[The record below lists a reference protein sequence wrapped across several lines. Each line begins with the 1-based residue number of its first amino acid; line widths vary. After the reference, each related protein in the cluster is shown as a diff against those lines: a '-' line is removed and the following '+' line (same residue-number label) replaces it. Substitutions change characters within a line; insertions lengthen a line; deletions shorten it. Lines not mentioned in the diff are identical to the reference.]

1 LARRRPGATAL
12 AALAWAAGT
21 DPAVT
26 QSAPAARA
34 IYLSGHSL
42 LNRSVADDLAAL
54 ITASGVALVL
64 GLQHRAGSSLRERA
78 SVAETSPDPLA
89 GRAYDSLIVTEQ
101 NVLPAALLWN
111 DTARELRR
119 LHDGL
124 VARNPQARTYFYEPW
139 MSIDDKDDPSRWI
152 AYERIAAPIWRCVAA
167 AADSDLAASRPR
179 GRVKALPAALAL
191 AELIAEAIEAPGIPG
206 ITQPTVRRTVDLLV
220 ADDVHPTR
228 LGSYYLALV
237 IYVAVTGHS
246 PVGLWAPDGVRP
258 VQARALQDFA
268 ARPLPETVSPDLDAC
283 AASLRAGAVAALW
296 DYVERAHW
304 RREHGFLAAR
314 WARLRQG
321 AHWRLLLWRQPDWN
335 PFRPG

>member
-1 LARRRPGATAL
+1 MSPRSRPGAAAL
-12 AALAWAAGT
+12 AAMAWAAGT
-21 DPAVT
+21 DPAFT
-26 QSAPAARA
+26 QPAPAARA

-42 LNRSVADDLAAL
+42 LDRSIADDLAELFA
-54 ITASGVALVL
+54 ASGVTLVL
-64 GLQHRAGSSLRERA
+64 GLQHRTGSSIRERA
-78 SVAETSPDPLA
+78 SETGPEPLA
-89 GRAYDSLIVTEQ
+89 GHPYDTLIVTEQ

-124 VARNPQARTYFYEPW
+124 VARNPEAGTYFYEPW
-139 MSIDDKDDPSRWI
+139 MPIDDKDDPSRWI
-152 AYERIAAPIWRCVAA
+152 AYERTAAPIWRCVAA
-167 AADSDLAASRPR
+167 AADSDLATSRPR
-179 GRVKALPAALAL
+179 DRVKALPAALAL
-191 AELIAEAIEAPGIPG
+191 AELISEAIEAPGIPG
-206 ITQPTVRRTVDLLV
+206 ITQPTIRRTVDLLI

-237 IYVAVTGHS
+237 TFVAITGRS
-246 PVGLWAPDGVRP
+246 PVGLWAPDEMRP

-268 ARPLPETVSPDLDAC
+268 ARPRPETVSPDLDAC
-283 AASLRAGAVAALW
+283 AASLRAGAVAGFW
-296 DYVERAHW
+296 DYVERAQW
-304 RREHGFLAAR
+304 RKDQGLLAAR